1 MREFEITLTAVSKK
15 CFHLKADSKEDALS
29 LAETILEDTDL
40 LVFSDEDVSSM
51 EMSCEE
57 QCSGV
62 CEICSQACEYCGGC
76 TKSDGQMP
84 DISGAEH
91 CPVCGGVIFADTDD

>member
-1 MREFEITLTAVSKK
+1 MKEFEITLIAVSKK

-57 QCSGV
+57 QCGGV
-62 CEICSQACEYCGGC
+62 CEICSQACEYCGNC
-76 TKSDGQMP
+76 TKSDKQMP

-91 CPVCGGVIFADTDD
+91 CPVCGGVLFGGASD